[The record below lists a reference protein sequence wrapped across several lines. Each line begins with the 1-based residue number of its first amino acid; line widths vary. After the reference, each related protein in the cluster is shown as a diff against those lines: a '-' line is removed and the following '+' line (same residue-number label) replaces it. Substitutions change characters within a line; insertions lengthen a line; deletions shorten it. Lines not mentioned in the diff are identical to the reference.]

1 MSFIQKNFFFLFQEL
16 SSTSDTSLV
25 KSLINLIDCM
35 MDEFHN
41 EEKIKNMKEDDV
53 ISWLEVCVP
62 EN

>member
-1 MSFIQKNFFFLFQEL
+1 MSFIQQKNIFLFQEL